1 MLSKVIFTAAVA
13 TSVQAGIL
21 DNIGSLHQTSPG
33 IGTLTKP
40 ALGSIQH
47 IKPALGSKPNKP
59 TRERVNH
66 VSETV
71 KKIGQIAGSDSIT
84 SEQKKKALGALQQV
98 GIIVGLDK
106 ELNKL
111 HELKA
116 LGHSVEEVVDK
127 YETICKASGIAQTI
141 PMINLPNVTELML
154 DSIYTK
160 SEHAEPLIEKVMTA
174 LGTSVEDCEEKD
186 CLNPCYDEVHSCLK
200 CFNGALHDRKRL
212 PICE

>member
-1 MLSKVIFTAAVA
+1 MLYKVIFTAAVA
-13 TSVQAGIL
+13 TSVQAGIF

-33 IGTLTKP
+33 VTSLLKNIPDYGSIQITKP
-40 ALGSIQH
+40 VIGSIQH
-47 IKPALGSKPNKP
+47 TKPALGSKPNKP

-84 SEQKKKALGALQQV
+84 AEQKKKALGALQQV

-116 LGHSVEEVVDK
+116 LGHSVEEVVD
-127 YETICKASGIAQTI
+127 
-141 PMINLPNVTELML
+141 
-154 DSIYTK
+154 
-160 SEHAEPLIEKVMTA
+160 
-174 LGTSVEDCEEKD
+174 
-186 CLNPCYDEVHSCLK
+186 
-200 CFNGALHDRKRL
+200 
-212 PICE
+212 